1 MLQYETVEPAT
12 LELLKK
18 LMSQPFLNK
27 FCLVGGTAI
36 ALQLGHRISAD
47 LDMFTLEDF
56 DSDKLLIRLRNH
68 FKYIEPKVKTTNS
81 LILTLENI
89 KTDFIKFHYPF
100 SYPFVVYDNIRLLN
114 LKDIAPMK
122 LDAITGRG
130 KKKDFYDLYFL
141 LQQFTLPGMLKLY
154 REKYHHATIF
164 HVIKS
169 LTWFADAEKDPEP
182 MVLDKKLDWNIVKYA
197 IVSAVNKL

>member
-1 MLQYETVEPAT
+1 MLQYETIEPAT

-18 LMSQPFLNK
+18 LMLQPFLNK

-36 ALQLGHRISAD
+36 ALQLGHRISDD

-68 FKYIEPKVKTTNS
+68 FKHIEPKVKTTNT

-169 LTWFADAEKDPEP
+169 LIWFADAEKDPEP